1 MNLTNSTP
9 VLYLKSHIFKSTES
23 AVKLAEISHSEKNI
37 KFADNLLKVK
47 ESIPDIKL
55 NKMSM
60 YNGEQ
65 IKKSEKYA
73 DLSQRI
79 KSVKKEQYSQNKNTE
94 TTSGLTQHSVT
105 GSTCCDTPP
114 PLTPLPPLPPLPPL
128 HSPSPALPPRTSSLM
143 TSQNIDVEPTP
154 QVRFNAL
161 EAKTNLIPSTHWAEH
176 DPKIHRF
183 KDIRTA
189 KETQIITS
197 TGHALA
203 ANQLKINGENIAMR
217 SQYPINTDKNINDH
231 LQMLLDKKPA
241 VLVVL
246 SSNDDIERR
255 CLPRYFCEN
264 KTYDGISVEYR
275 NRNEERAYKLPG
287 LDLKGYAMKISDR
300 ENKCTISVIHVTNW
314 TDHKAIPDKTLIDL
328 TKVTEKE
335 VQKRIEFNKDLA
347 QKYKIKL
354 QAEKNSK
361 NKTILQNKINRYE
374 SYSPQ
379 PFIHCSAGVGRT
391 GALVTAMQLSK
402 ENNKLTVDEIIMEI
416 RKTGS
421 QLMVQTQKQY
431 DSLLG
436 AAALINATKVEN
448 AKKLPV

>member
-1 MNLTNSTP
+1 MNLTHSKP
-9 VLYLKSHIFKSTES
+9 VLYLKSHVFKSTES

-47 ESIPDIKL
+47 ESIPDVKL

-94 TTSGLTQHSVT
+94 TTSRSAQHSVT
-105 GSTCCDTPP
+105 VTRYCDTP
-114 PLTPLPPLPPLPPL
+114 LPLPPRNY
-128 HSPSPALPPRTSSLM
+128 PSLALPPRTSSLPPA
-143 TSQNIDVEPTP
+143 SNNVVEP
-154 QVRFNAL
+154 
-161 EAKTNLIPSTHWAEH
+161 PSEKNFTKLKNDTGKILDSHWAEH
-176 DPKIHRF
+176 DPQIHRY
-183 KDIRTA
+183 KDIKTA

-217 SQYPINTDKNINDH
+217 SQYPKNNDENIEDH
-231 LQMLLDKKPA
+231 LRMLLDQKPA

-246 SSNDDIERR
+246 SSEKDITDK
-255 CLPRYFCEN
+255 CLPRYFCKNE
-264 KTYDGISVEYR
+264 KYGSLSVEYK
-275 NRNEERAYKLPG
+275 NRNEKNSLELTG
-287 LDLKGYAMKISDR
+287 LDLKGYGMNISDG
-300 ENKCTISVIHVTNW
+300 ENNCIISVIHVTNW

-328 TKVTEKE
+328 AKVTEKE
-335 VQKRIEFNKDLA
+335 VQKRIEFNQGLA
-347 QKYKIKL
+347 QEYKIKL
-354 QAEKNSK
+354 QAEKDPERK
-361 NKTILQNKINRYE
+361 RILRKKIKQHE

-391 GALVTAMQLSK
+391 GTLVTAMQLSK

>member
-1 MNLTNSTP
+1 MNLTHSKP

-37 KFADNLLKVK
+37 KFADKLLKVK
-47 ESIPDIKL
+47 ESLYDIKL

-60 YNGEQ
+60 CNDGQ
-65 IKKSEKYA
+65 MKKYA

-79 KSVKKEQYSQNKNTE
+79 ESVKKDQSSKDKNTVA
-94 TTSGLTQHSVT
+94 TSGSTQHLVT
-105 GSTCCDTPP
+105 GSTCCDTP
-114 PLTPLPPLPPLPPL
+114 PPLPPL
-128 HSPSPALPPRTSSLM
+128 HSPSPALPPKTSSLI
-143 TSQNIDVEPTP
+143 TSQHKDVESTP
-154 QVRFNAL
+154 QDRFNAL
-161 EAKTNLIPSTHWAEH
+161 NDKTKLIPSSHWAKHE
-176 DPKIHRF
+176 PEIHRF
-183 KDIRTA
+183 RDILTA
-189 KETQIITS
+189 EETQITTS
-197 TGHALA
+197 TGRALA
-203 ANQLKINGENIAMR
+203 ANQLKINGENIAIR
-217 SQYPINTDKNINDH
+217 SQYPINTDKNIKDH

-275 NRNEERAYKLPG
+275 NRNEERAYKLAG

-300 ENKCTISVIHVTNW
+300 ESNCIISVIHVTNW
-314 TDHKAIPDKTLIDL
+314 TDHKAIPNKTLIDL
-328 TKVTEKE
+328 TKITDKE
-335 VQKRIEFNKDLA
+335 VQKRIKFNKELA
-347 QKYKIKL
+347 EQNKITL

-391 GALVTAMQLSK
+391 GTLVTAMQLSK
-402 ENNKLTVDEIIMEI
+402 ENNTLSVDEIIMEI

-448 AKKLPV
+448 AKKLPA